1 MLVFV
6 RITVSY
12 PENIES
18 LIMSLK
24 VSSKLILSL
33 ALLSVSACAAPLAST
48 GPGGIYTEVTEA
60 VQANNG
66 VRISKSG
73 EACAQ
78 NILGIVSTG
87 DSTVATAKKM
97 AGISNVATI
106 DRSFWSI
113 LGVYAKACTQ
123 VAGS

>member
-1 MLVFV
+1 MNVQLG
-6 RITVSY
+6 
-12 PENIES
+12 
-18 LIMSLK
+18 
-24 VSSKLILSL
+24 SKLLLSL
-33 ALLSVSACAAPLAST
+33 ALLSVSACAAPLASS
-48 GPGGIYTEVTEA
+48 GPGAIFTEVTEA

-66 VRISKSG
+66 VSASKTG

-87 DSTVATAKKM
+87 DSTVATAKRA
-97 AGISNVATI
+97 AGISRVATI

-113 LGVYAKACTQ
+113 LGVYAKACTR